1 MGTLSKIK
9 AAIRGKKTYLLGA
22 AAIIVTTV
30 AWAAGEITSV
40 QAATALFLEFQTIF
54 IRAGIQ
60 KAQDYGKLGSPQD

>member
-1 MGTLSKIK
+1 METLAKIR

-22 AAIIVTTV
+22 AAIITTAV

-54 IRAGIQ
+54 IRAGI
-60 KAQDYGKLGSPQD
+60 KKGEIYK